1 MKTTVKKNEAKSQ
14 AKATDV
20 KIEAKVAPQQTA
32 PVASAAPKAGPEI
45 GQADLTSKRL
55 SQVALTEYRIVPS
68 QRKSFKG
75 YFIQGGTMHHDA
87 SSNRDLFAVCEEI
100 PHTDLA
106 AAKAQLATLKAGL
119 AKPAAQ
125 PAPAKPAAAAP
136 AAPVSKPKT
145 GKKAA

>member
-14 AKATDV
+14 AKTADV
-20 KIEAKVAPQQTA
+20 KIEAEAAPQQTA
-32 PVASAAPKAGPEI
+32 LVAPAAPKAAPAI

-75 YFIQGGTMHHDA
+75 YFIQGGTMRHD
-87 SSNRDLFAVCEEI
+87 SVSNRDLFAVCVEI

-106 AAKAQLATLKAGL
+106 AAKQQLATLKAE
-119 AKPAAQ
+119 AAQ
-125 PAPAKPAAAAP
+125 LAPAAAA
-136 AAPVSKPKT
+136 APISKAKT

>member
-87 SSNRDLFAVCEEI
+87 SSLAFAD
-100 PHTDLA
+100 PPDFS
-106 AAKAQLATLKAGL
+106 AKSVRVVG
-119 AKPAAQ
+119 
-125 PAPAKPAAAAP
+125 
-136 AAPVSKPKT
+136 VSVAVSIKRFR
-145 GKKAA
+145 ARV

>member
-1 MKTTVKKNEAKSQ
+1 MNTTVKKNEAKSQ
-14 AKATDV
+14 AKAADV
-20 KIEAKVAPQQTA
+20 KIEAKAAPQQTA
-32 PVASAAPKAGPEI
+32 PVAPAAPKAAPAI

-75 YFIQGGTMHHDA
+75 YYIQGGTMRHD
-87 SSNRDLFAVCEEI
+87 SVSNRDLFAVCVEI

-106 AAKAQLATLKAGL
+106 AAKTQLAALKAEAAKAAQLA
-119 AKPAAQ
+119 
-125 PAPAKPAAAAP
+125 PAAA
-136 AAPVSKPKT
+136 AAPVSKAKT

>member
-14 AKATDV
+14 AKAADV
-20 KIEAKVAPQQTA
+20 KIEAKTAPQQTA
-32 PVASAAPKAGPEI
+32 PAAPKAAPPI
-45 GQADLTSKRL
+45 GHADLTSKRL

-75 YFIQGGTMHHDA
+75 YYIQGGTMRHE
-87 SSNRDLFAVCEEI
+87 SVSNRDLFAVCVEI

-106 AAKAQLATLKAGL
+106 AAKHQLATLKAEL
-119 AKPAAQ
+119 V
-125 PAPAKPAAAAP
+125 KPAAAAP
-136 AAPVSKPKT
+136 AAPVSKAKT